1 MRPFNVLVVATV
13 AVEADALRAAAP
25 ELALPESASE
35 SIVSPA
41 SRVSSMKWLTN
52 EEEAAREKA
61 AEIASRH
68 AAAVEDASQAD
79 IETEVGDVD
88 PLQAAEDA
96 LATVQPDEL
105 VELIRSQDRAS
116 WLERSAVEDGF
127 ERLGKPVRYV
137 VIEDDAS
144 DRT

>member
-1 MRPFNVLVVATV
+1 MRPLNVLVVATV

-25 ELALPESASE
+25 ELALRESASVR
-35 SIVSPA
+35 IVSPA
-41 SRVSSMKWLTN
+41 SRVSRLQWLTN
-52 EEEAAREKA
+52 EEDAAREQA
-61 AEIASRH
+61 AEIASRN

-96 LATVQPDEL
+96 LATFPADEL
-105 VELIRSQDRAS
+105 VVLIRSQDRAS

-127 ERLGKPVRYV
+127 ERFGIPVRYV
-137 VIEDDAS
+137 VIGDAAS